1 MSETTEPVSPFAQ
14 VPAPLAAAL
23 ASRGFTELTPV
34 QAAVLA
40 AEPGR
45 DLLVSARTGSGKTV
59 AFGLRMGP
67 AVLDPE
73 GARGKARALVVCPT
87 RELAMQVAKE
97 LQWLFGNAGL
107 RVVAC
112 VGGMDP
118 RRESMALGAGVDIVV
133 GTPGRLCDHINRKNL
148 RLDGLRFTVLDEAD
162 EMLDMGFRDELELIL
177 QACPKERQTLL
188 FSATFPPLAVALAE
202 QYTQQPVRLALS
214 DAREPHG
221 DIQWV
226 AMLHAPREREA
237 VVVNVLR
244 HYDSRAALV
253 FCHTRETVHRIHA
266 ILSERGFS
274 AVVLSGDL
282 GQAERS
288 RALAA
293 VRDGRARVL
302 VATNVAA
309 RGLDL
314 PTLDLV
320 IHADLPNDVESFT
333 HRSGRTGR
341 AGRKGI
347 AVVLV
352 AASRRRAADRLFQAA
367 RVNPERLM
375 PPKPDAIRTADEGR
389 LTQSVLAGLAESGE
403 EDVVLAEK
411 LLAEHSPAAL
421 VASLVASY
429 RMQLPTPEDLPETFA
444 LGRQAE
450 RPHQPQRAFNQDR
463 VFQPRENRFE
473 QRGDRFEQRGDGQGP
488 RGRDDRLQR
497 EDRGPRDDRDF
508 SRPRDD
514 APQDRGSWNDRDVV
528 QRGAPERPEQRP
540 AQEPQRQE
548 PQRPPQDHRPQHF
561 TPPQQDQR
569 AAQRF
574 PAQRL
579 GPDRPDDRPRVGP
592 RDDRPDDRPRF
603 GPREDRP
610 NDRPAPRFG
619 PRDDRPPEERPAPR
633 FGPRDDRPRPDDQG
647 GMRPPTRARPPEGD
661 APRPRGRGAAMFRV
675 NRGFQHN
682 AEPFWLVPL
691 FCRRGRVDRD
701 VIGRIDIRERETWFE
716 IDPAAAEAFAE
727 SVARPDKKEPGVR
740 FDRVD

>member
-1 MSETTEPVSPFAQ
+1 MSEPADPVSPFVN

-23 ASRGFTELTPV
+23 AGRGFTELTPV
-34 QAAVLA
+34 QASVLA

-67 AVLDPE
+67 TVLDAEAP
-73 GARGKARALVVCPT
+73 RGKTRALVVCPT
-87 RELAMQVAKE
+87 RELAMQVARE
-97 LQWLFGNAGL
+97 LQWLFSNAGL

-118 RRESMALGAGVDIVV
+118 RRESMALGAGAEIVV

-148 RLDGLRFTVLDEAD
+148 RLDGLKVAVLDEAD

-177 QACPKERQTLL
+177 QACPSERETLL

-202 QYTQQPVRLALS
+202 QYTKKPVRLSLS
-214 DAREPHG
+214 DATEPHG
-221 DIQWV
+221 DIEWV

-253 FCHTRETVHRIHA
+253 FCHTRETVHRVHA

-309 RGLDL
+309 RGIDL

-320 IHADLPNDVESFT
+320 IHADLPHDVESFT

-341 AGRKGI
+341 AGRKGV

-352 AASRRRAADRLFQAA
+352 AASRRRAADRLFMAA

-375 PPKPDAIRTADEGR
+375 PPKPEAIRVADEGR

-444 LGRQAE
+444 MGRASE
-450 RPHQPQRAFNQDR
+450 RTPQRAFNQDR
-463 VFQPRENRFE
+463 VFQPRENRF
-473 QRGDRFEQRGDGQGP
+473 QRGDRDDGP
-488 RGRDDRLQR
+488 RSRDDMTQR
-497 EDRGPRDDRDF
+497 DDRGPRQDRD
-508 SRPRDD
+508 
-514 APQDRGSWNDRDVV
+514 
-528 QRGAPERPEQRP
+528 ERP
-540 AQEPQRQE
+540 RQE
-548 PQRPPQDHRPQHF
+548 PPREVAPRQEQSPRNDGPRNDGPRNDGPRNDGPRNDG
-561 TPPQQDQR
+561 PRNDGPRNDGPR
-569 AAQRF
+569 SGGPQRF
-574 PAQRL
+574 
-579 GPDRPDDRPRVGP
+579 GP
-592 RDDRPDDRPRF
+592 RDDGPRNDGPQRF
-603 GPREDRP
+603 GPREDGPRSDGP
-610 NDRPAPRFG
+610 QRFGPRDGGQRFGPRDDREPDGPRDARPAQRFG
-619 PRDDRPPEERPAPR
+619 PRDDRPEGGMSPPMRQRPAEP
-633 FGPRDDRPRPDDQG
+633 
-647 GMRPPTRARPPEGD
+647 A
-661 APRPRGRGAAMFRV
+661 APRGRGRGAAMFRV

-716 IDPAAAEAFAE
+716 IDPAAAESFAE

-740 FDRVD
+740 FDRVE